1 MSKSTATGTSKHQ
14 SHIRPVRDALISG
27 IVVFLV
33 ALIPALILYVQAANA
48 YRDDIHSRLLD
59 LARVAAMR
67 VDGDRLGQ
75 LGSPERNASEL
86 HEPLSRPLHELM
98 STLPALR
105 GVSPMIMQ
113 NGRVYIALDV
123 TSPVTPGHDA
133 SVRMAL
139 NPDPA
144 PALLGALREGRETV
158 SSDILATHEGAHMR
172 AYAPIHA
179 GGGEPVGVLGVTMNV
194 DDDQARIA
202 ALRETLSLTVGMAFL
217 FSLFLGTGVFI
228 ARRRA
233 MDRNDELEKLAVVP
247 ARMSSGV
254 IIADPQVRIE
264 WVNDAFT
271 RTTGYTMDEVLGKRP
286 DQFLHGPETD
296 PATVAFMF
304 DQLQKGRSFNTELIT
319 YSKSGQ
325 RHHSAIEAHAIH
337 DESGAVKRFVSVE
350 TDITARKHA
359 EEALLLLR
367 ERFELVSQAT
377 RDGIWD
383 YDLTTGQLWW
393 NDNLK
398 AVFGYDPD
406 QIGAAFNWWKD
417 LIHPDD
423 RDRVVAQVRRA
434 AHGSDRSWAVEY
446 RFRRADGTYVH
457 LLDRAYIIRDASGAP
472 TRFVGAL
479 VDLTE
484 QVRDTEQIAFQKAL
498 LEAQS
503 EASRDGILV
512 VDNDRRILSYN
523 RRFVTMWG
531 IPGSA
536 LATGEDHQVLQTVL
550 DKLVD
555 PAAFLERV
563 EGLYKDPNWTAS
575 DEISLRDGR
584 TFDRYSA
591 PVHGQGGEH
600 YGRVWFFRDITERRR
615 YQDRLEKDRIIIEN
629 SNTVLFRWRV
639 EPGWPLDLVSD
650 NIRQFGYSPED
661 LQAGTITYDAM
672 MHPDDLERVSAEVK
686 AHYEA
691 DADSF
696 EQEYRIVCADGRVRW
711 VYARTVVERDTGGQA
726 HHFQSVVMDI
736 TERKEAEERIRVL
749 ATTDEL
755 TGIANRR
762 ELTRIL
768 EHEIDRARRYG
779 TPLSL
784 IMYDLDRFKKVND
797 TFGHGVGDDVLKDV
811 VRLVTANIRNIDV
824 AARWG
829 GEEFMVLLPQSDLA
843 AAAKVAEKVRRTIE
857 DFRFDRVG
865 TVTAS
870 FGVSELAPDDDP
882 DSLLNRVDKALYRAK
897 DRGRNRVE
905 TLTVAEAK
913 SA

>member
-1 MSKSTATGTSKHQ
+1 MNESTAADTSKRRL
-14 SHIRPVRDALISG
+14 HIRPVRDALIAG
-27 IVVFLV
+27 TVVFLV
-33 ALIPALILYVQAANA
+33 ALIPGLTLYV
-48 YRDDIHSRLLD
+48 
-59 LARVAAMR
+59 
-67 VDGDRLGQ
+67 G
-75 LGSPERNASEL
+75 
-86 HEPLSRPLHELM
+86 
-98 STLPALR
+98 
-105 GVSPMIMQ
+105 
-113 NGRVYIALDV
+113 
-123 TSPVTPGHDA
+123 
-133 SVRMAL
+133 
-139 NPDPA
+139 
-144 PALLGALREGRETV
+144 
-158 SSDILATHEGAHMR
+158 
-172 AYAPIHA
+172 
-179 GGGEPVGVLGVTMNV
+179 
-194 DDDQARIA
+194 DQARIA
-202 ALRETLSLTVGMAFL
+202 SLRETWSITLGIAFL
-217 FSLFLGTGVFI
+217 FSLFAGSAVFVV
-228 ARRRA
+228 RRRA
-233 MDRNDELEKLAVVP
+233 LDRNNELEKLALVP
-247 ARMSSGV
+247 ARISSSV
-254 IIADPQVRIE
+254 LIADPQARIE

-271 RTTGYTMDEVLGKRP
+271 RITGYTMDEALGKRP
-286 DQFLHGPETD
+286 DQLLHGPDTD

-304 DQLQKGRSFNTELIT
+304 EQLRRGQDFNSELVT
-319 YSKSGQ
+319 YSKSGR
-325 RHHSAIEAHAIH
+325 RHCSAIEVHAIH
-337 DESGAVKRFVSVE
+337 DESGAVTRFVSIE

-367 ERFELVSQAT
+367 ERFDLVSQAT

-383 YDLTTGQLWW
+383 YDLTTGDLWW

-398 AVFGYDPD
+398 TAFGYDPD
-406 QIGAAFNWWKD
+406 QIGARFHWWKD
-417 LIHPDD
+417 LVHPDD
-423 RDRVVAQVRRA
+423 RDQAVAKVRGA
-434 AHGSDRSWAVEY
+434 VQGGDRSWAVEY
-446 RFRRADGTYVH
+446 RFRRADGSYVY
-457 LLDRAYIIRDASGAP
+457 LLDRAYIIRNAAGVP

-484 QVRDTEQIAFQKAL
+484 QVRDAERIAFQKAL
-498 LEAQS
+498 LEAQT

-523 RRFVTMWG
+523 RRFVAMWG
-531 IPGSA
+531 IPDPV
-536 LATGEDHQVLQTVL
+536 LATGEDHQVLQAVL

-575 DEISLRDGR
+575 DEIHLRDGR

-650 NIRQFGYSPED
+650 NVRQFGYSAED
-661 LQAGTITYDAM
+661 LQEGTITYDAM

-711 VYARTVVERDTGGQA
+711 VYARTVVERDTDGQA

-736 TERKEAEERIRVL
+736 TERREAEEKIRVL
-749 ATTDEL
+749 ATTDGL

-768 EHEIDRARRYG
+768 DHEINRARRYG

-784 IMYDLDRFKKVND
+784 IMYDLDHFKKVND

-870 FGVSELAPDDDP
+870 FGVSELEPDDDA

-905 TLTVAEAK
+905 TLAVAEAK
-913 SA
+913 FV